1 MLNRYAA
8 LIKEKLQSNF
18 IVPIGSRATQVP
30 VVNIRLDESGNVLSS
45 RIVSGSGDLSF
56 DQAVVAAVA
65 KSSPLPLPKDNP
77 EVRQQLQDINL
88 KANF

>member
-1 MLNRYAA
+1 

-18 IVPIGSRATQVP
+18 IVPLGSRATKVP

-56 DQAVVAAVA
+56 DQAVLAAAA

-77 EVRQQLQDINL
+77 EVRKELQDINL